1 MQILNFYF
9 TPFAA
14 VLIIFAMY
22 FSEPDTGTMILSGS
36 VIAVITLLNYLF
48 SRRAYRFLGWTQ
60 KLRTVVVLLNL
71 AAAAVLFHILCSYW
85 APMWLLFLTAP
96 ATAAMFMS
104 RWWTFIIAGSASLL
118 MLGTYWT
125 KGLEGGAGWGQAW
138 IHAIFVIVF
147 SLFVHALSQIAL
159 RMRDASR

>member
-14 VLIIFAMY
+14 VLIIFAIY
-22 FSEPDTGTMILSGS
+22 FSEPDAGTMIFSGC
-36 VIAVITLLNYLF
+36 VLIAVTLLNYWF
-48 SRRAYRFLGWTQ
+48 SKRAYRFLAWTQ
-60 KLRTVVVLLNL
+60 RMRTVVVLLNL
-71 AAAAVLFHILCSYW
+71 AGAGVLFHILCSYW

-104 RWWTFIIAGSASLL
+104 RLWTFIIAGSASLL
-118 MLGTYWT
+118 MLGIYWI
-125 KGLEGGAGWGQAW
+125 KGVEGGAFWGQAW
-138 IHAIFVIVF
+138 IHAIFVVVF
-147 SLFVHALSQIAL
+147 SLFVHALSQMAL